1 MKLRRLPYVI
11 AAVACLAVGALAGI
25 TGGSAATTKT
35 KARPANAK
43 AGHWGRPGGPLVGG
57 PPVHSVSVIPNKAG
71 TAFDTVTLDGGTVQ
85 SVSGQELTIEEGTKT
100 LKYKT
105 VTLTIPGGAT
115 VHRDGKT
122 AQLGDLQ
129 KGDHAIVIANSDGTT
144 MVDAADS
151 SFTPPDGMRGHL
163 GMRGPD
169 RPGGPGPW
177 GGPPPG
183 APGGEG

>member
-1 MKLRRLPYVI
+1 MKLKRLPYVI
-11 AAVACLAVGALAGI
+11 AAVTCLAVGALAGI

-35 KARPANAK
+35 KARPANPH
-43 AGHWGRPGGPLVGG
+43 AGHWDRHGGPLVGG
-57 PPVHSVSVIPNKAG
+57 PPVHSVNVVPNKAG

-105 VTLTIPGGAT
+105 VTLTIPAGAT
-115 VHRDGKT
+115 VRRDGKT

-129 KGDHAIVIANSDGTT
+129 SGDHAIVIANSDGTT
-144 MVDAADS
+144 MVNAADS
-151 SFTPPDGMRGHL
+151 SFMPADGIKGHF
-163 GMRGPD
+163 
-169 RPGGPGPW
+169 RPGGPGGPGGW